1 MRVVIAGYGMAGAR
15 LAEEIRALDTEIEVT
30 VVGAEVH
37 PAYNRV
43 LLSSV
48 VAGNLPAKAV
58 LLHDEQWAVRAGVDL
73 RTGVSVTSI
82 GDRIALS
89 DGSTVDFDALVLA
102 TGSRPVLPPIP
113 GLAGAE
119 DVVAFRGLDDCERIM
134 SAERVVVL
142 GGGLLGLEAARG
154 LAGRGVPV
162 TVVHAAGHLMERQLD
177 PAAGAVLAGA
187 LARHGIDFRIG
198 RSAVRH
204 VPGEGLLLDDGSS
217 VPADLVVVSAGTK
230 PETGLAEAIG
240 ITVAGGVV
248 IDDRLRTSDSRV
260 YAIGDCAA
268 HPHAF
273 PGLVRPAWEQA
284 AVLAKLLTGV
294 DPAARY
300 RGTPTVTRLK
310 ARGIDLASLGE
321 AQTEPGAPGAE
332 VVRLEDPA
340 RGRYAKIVLRED
352 VVTGAIVLGFPDAA
366 AAITQLH
373 DTGAPAPE
381 DRIALLLGR
390 AAPAGSAVSPAAAAS
405 AVVCQCNGVPRGRL
419 VDAWK
424 TGART
429 VEDFAR
435 ATRAST
441 GCGGCAAD
449 LLALTE
455 SLDNQAAH

>member
-15 LAEEIRALDTEIEVT
+15 LAEEIRALDRSIAVT
-30 VVGAEVH
+30 VVGAERH

-48 VAGNLPAKAV
+48 VAGNMPVRSV
-58 LLHDEQWAVRAGVDL
+58 LLHDEEWAARAEVDL
-73 RTGVSVTSI
+73 RTGTSVTSI
-82 GDRIALS
+82 GEQLTLS

-102 TGSRPVLPPIP
+102 TGSSPVLPPVP
-113 GLAGAE
+113 GLAGAD

-134 SAERVVVL
+134 AAERVAVL

-154 LAGRGVPV
+154 LTGRGVPV

-177 PAAGAVLAGA
+177 ATAGATLAGA
-187 LARHGIDFRIG
+187 LGKHGIDFRIG
-198 RSAVRH
+198 CSAIQHRQ
-204 VPGEGLLLDDGSS
+204 GMGLVLDDGTS

-230 PETGLAEAIG
+230 AETGLAEAAG
-240 ITVAGGVV
+240 ITVAGGIV
-248 IDDRLRTSDSRV
+248 IDDCLRTSDSRV

-268 HPHAF
+268 HRGSF

-284 AVLAKLLTGV
+284 AVLAKLLTGA
-294 DPAARY
+294 DPSARY
-300 RGTPTVTRLK
+300 RGTRSVTRLK
-310 ARGIDLASLGE
+310 AKGIDLASLGE
-321 AQTEPGAPGAE
+321 AHTEPGAPGAE
-332 VVRLEDPA
+332 VIRLEDPS
-340 RGRYAKIVLRED
+340 RDRYAKLVLRDD

-373 DTGAPAPE
+373 DTGAPAPA

-390 AAPAGSAVSPAAAAS
+390 AAPPAGAAES
-405 AVVCQCNGVPRGRL
+405 TVVCQCNGVPRGRL
-419 VDAWK
+419 VDAWR

-429 VEDFAR
+429 VEDFAN

-455 SLDNQAAH
+455 LLDQESAPR